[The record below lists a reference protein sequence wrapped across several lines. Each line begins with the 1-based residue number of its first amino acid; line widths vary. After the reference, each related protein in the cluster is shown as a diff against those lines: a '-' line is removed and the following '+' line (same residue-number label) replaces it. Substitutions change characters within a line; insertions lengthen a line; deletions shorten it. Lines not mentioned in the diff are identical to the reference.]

1 MFGSRRRRD
10 EAYDNEK
17 AQALIRAVVIGLACL
32 YLLPQIYGGIA
43 PPEARFVAYLVTC
56 HLVFAVALYGWI
68 TRNPGSNTPRRVVTF
83 VLDLGGMTYTMAVG
97 GAPFLPLYAIVIR
110 LIVGNGLRYGVTA
123 LKASTAAA
131 LVSLAITTYCNAYWR
146 ANPFLVLT
154 LTAITVLVPTY
165 IYSLLERLRGAYERE
180 QEASMSK

>member
-1 MFGSRRRRD
+1 
-10 EAYDNEK
+10 
-17 AQALIRAVVIGLACL
+17 
-32 YLLPQIYGGIA
+32 
-43 PPEARFVAYLVTC
+43 
-56 HLVFAVALYGWI
+56 
-68 TRNPGSNTPRRVVTF
+68 NPGSNTPRRVVTF

-154 LTAITVLVPTY
+154 LTAITV
-165 IYSLLERLRGAYERE
+165 
-180 QEASMSK
+180 